1 MQRNADKGQASPS
14 PSPSGQE
21 SKEMSGASVAAPARS
36 KKRHSKSSKP
46 GSSKKAGRQLLR
58 SLRDAA
64 HLRAGANVTRPPTT
78 AAQELHQERGTEP
91 GVKESETVSKPS
103 SLGSVL
109 QPTPKC
115 VKATE
120 PGSPHSTSSKTAMQS
135 PASCSAVSPPDD
147 AQRKESAAP
156 GAESTCLQQTGQ
168 RARAEGE
175 HTPQATAAHPEAPA
189 TTTSGAQSTT
199 HESTASRTPHSFE
212 DLAHASEFPPTG
224 LTPSSPSETSHKG
237 LSHSTSALPDDSA
250 RQAAAKATEAPVCA
264 KSSRTPKNP
273 KRLLHEN
280 GDNCLA
286 NRKPVDRAADGMLT
300 LNNASCPSPTS
311 GYTGRL
317 STATDQQPETGL
329 REMANLPSLLERL
342 VEPFRRRAHFG
353 SVTLKVLSPWSTMS
367 PSPSPLKMRTSTI
380 TPASRWPLVAAA
392 AVFFLAL
399 AMIAYALLRA
409 TNGSDK
415 SGTGPR
421 LCQTS
426 DCHWHAGLFAQ
437 RLNESIDPCDDF
449 GAFACSAWTAS
460 SSAHVKTSAREE
472 VVLGFAEAFEGM
484 LTTVQMQMPVGKR
497 ALELYRACMD
507 SMAYNDQS
515 REVIRTFMADQ
526 GVPWPR
532 QGSSPTSLQSPLK
545 ILIRFAIRWRL
556 PLWFRVRMLTTA
568 RGRPTVLLADN
579 PKMQSWA
586 AIHRRLVREN
596 SGFEYWTRHYE
607 VLSPQRGYTGAE
619 TAEGRSESDKVF
631 QIQDSVFH
639 ELLEEREGKNET
651 GAMFP
656 LANIEEYATSALLLR
671 DWLEELSDHAT
682 AAGELNFSG
691 ASRVILKDV
700 GLLAALGRLW
710 AKHSRAELIEALSW
724 LLAQVIGPI
733 ADIRLLRLRYD
744 SSAGANSLPRDFCV
758 AQVEDVYRLLVI
770 ALSTVSKF
778 PEHRRR
784 DINSRFAQLQKTAV
798 TLVGS
803 LKWLDSTT
811 RARAQ
816 NKLSGTSTVLWPAQD
831 LLADSTLSVLYASFP
846 TSYTKAAETFA
857 DLWIRSRRAL
867 YDLETDPVYHDAA
880 DMPANMA
887 LPLVDYDYV
896 RLAVRVSMQALSWPV
911 YYAHGTDAM
920 FFGGLGF
927 LYATEL
933 IKSID
938 AEGTTFDIGGN
949 VGNAWTSDVWRDAIA
964 ERTSCMARHGTDD
977 SDEGRGGGLFPYT
990 PALEVVYAALQEA
1003 VAADTPTVHVLEGYT
1018 EQQLFF
1024 ITLCYLM
1031 CGAAHPGSRDCNKAL
1046 RHFPPFARHFR
1057 CDRGSKMR
1065 ADEQCSFLYL
1075 GYSEQQDRE

>member
-1 MQRNADKGQASPS
+1 MQ
-14 PSPSGQE
+14 
-21 SKEMSGASVAAPARS
+21 
-36 KKRHSKSSKP
+36 
-46 GSSKKAGRQLLR
+46 
-58 SLRDAA
+58 
-64 HLRAGANVTRPPTT
+64 
-78 AAQELHQERGTEP
+78 
-91 GVKESETVSKPS
+91 
-103 SLGSVL
+103 
-109 QPTPKC
+109 
-115 VKATE
+115 
-120 PGSPHSTSSKTAMQS
+120 
-135 PASCSAVSPPDD
+135 
-147 AQRKESAAP
+147 
-156 GAESTCLQQTGQ
+156 
-168 RARAEGE
+168 
-175 HTPQATAAHPEAPA
+175 
-189 TTTSGAQSTT
+189 
-199 HESTASRTPHSFE
+199 
-212 DLAHASEFPPTG
+212 
-224 LTPSSPSETSHKG
+224 
-237 LSHSTSALPDDSA
+237 
-250 RQAAAKATEAPVCA
+250 
-264 KSSRTPKNP
+264 
-273 KRLLHEN
+273 
-280 GDNCLA
+280 
-286 NRKPVDRAADGMLT
+286 
-300 LNNASCPSPTS
+300 
-311 GYTGRL
+311 
-317 STATDQQPETGL
+317 
-329 REMANLPSLLERL
+329 
-342 VEPFRRRAHFG
+342 
-353 SVTLKVLSPWSTMS
+353 VLSPWSTMS

-380 TPASRWPLVAAA
+380 TSASKWPLVAAA

-545 ILIRFAIRWRL
+545 ILIRFAISERSPNCASGGQSQDAKLGGDPSTPGEREQRL
-556 PLWFRVRMLTTA
+556 RILDTA
-568 RGRPTVLLADN
+568 LRGAVAATRP
-579 PKMQSWA
+579 
-586 AIHRRLVREN
+586 HRRRE
-596 SGFEYWTRHYE
+596 G
-607 VLSPQRGYTGAE
+607 
-619 TAEGRSESDKVF
+619 GRQVF